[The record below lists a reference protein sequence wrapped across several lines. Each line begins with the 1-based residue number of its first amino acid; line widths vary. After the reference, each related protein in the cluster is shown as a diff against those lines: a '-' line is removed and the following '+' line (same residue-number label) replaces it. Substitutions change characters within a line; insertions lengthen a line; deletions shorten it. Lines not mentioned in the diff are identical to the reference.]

1 VNKWP
6 EVAAEAAAAAE
17 VAEAAEAAAEVAA
30 VAAAAAVAVAACRGA
45 VAPSA
50 RPGIPIA
57 LTFAGSRDGR
67 VRQGRPGRSCVVHT
81 ALTSR
86 LRNFTHITRVISA
99 LLSAQEGR
107 LDRPRKLR
115 MRVLP

>member
-50 RPGIPIA
+50 RPRHSGCVDTCQIARRPGSSGSTRPIVRCPCRA
-57 LTFAGSRDGR
+57 DLAVAQLYAHHARNLRAAAGAGRPIGSR
-67 VRQGRPGRSCVVHT
+67 S
-81 ALTSR
+81 
-86 LRNFTHITRVISA
+86 
-99 LLSAQEGR
+99 
-107 LDRPRKLR
+107 
-115 MRVLP
+115 